1 MTGHWL
7 LFLTSVMLLCSILM
21 VVQTHLITVIKL
33 LIAQNVLLAGYLLTK
48 AIQLSDT
55 ELWIS
60 FSIMA
65 VVKVVVL
72 PWLLWKLT
80 RFLQLSGRIEP
91 ILNKPTLLILVTILV
106 LFALILSQD
115 MMTALPR
122 SSVAGFSLA
131 LANAF
136 IALLLVIVR
145 RKTVTQI
152 IGLLLL
158 ENSVFI
164 LAATLS
170 TGFPLL
176 IELGMSFDVL
186 MGVMIFT
193 LFLMRIQHEYGSLQV
208 HHVEKLKER
217 L

>member
-1 MTGHWL
+1 MSNWL
-7 LFLTSVMLLCSILM
+7 LFLIGIMLLFSTFM
-21 VVQTHLITVIKL
+21 VVQTHITTVIKL
-33 LIAQNVLLAGYLLTK
+33 LIAQNILLAGYLLTK
-48 AIQLSDT
+48 AIQIPST
-55 ELWIS
+55 TFWIP
-60 FSIMA
+60 FAITMI
-65 VVKVVVL
+65 VKVIVL

-91 ILNKPTLLILVTILV
+91 ILNKPTLLMLATILV
-106 LFALILSQD
+106 LFALMLGQT
-115 MMTALPR
+115 MATALPHL
-122 SSVAGFSLA
+122 SIAGFSLS

-136 IALLLVIVR
+136 IALLMVIVR

-152 IGLLLL
+152 IGLLVL

-164 LAATLS
+164 LAAALS

-193 LFLMRIQHEYGSLQV
+193 LFLMRIQREYGSFQV